1 MDGLLWREDT
11 GLREGVRSCSTPIP
25 NPHLAEVSRPRRNR
39 RTPGAAKT
47 PLPPDPEPNQEAARK
62 PMGTKSTFCNR
73 HASWLAP
80 ISSSVSP
87 GIAGWHQTRVLEAT
101 GALLPQ
107 KTRPDAYTTR
117 VWCHKAP
124 THLRNAASGDL
135 PLPLKQIRPRKA
147 RRCEAYWTYVSTC
160 GTRRAAIHPQT
171 SCGGRSGRRWVP
183 DHAPCSR

>member
-1 MDGLLWREDT
+1 MWREDT

-101 GALLPQ
+101 GALFPQ
-107 KTRPDAYTTR
+107 NTGPDAYITPIR
-117 VWCHKAP
+117 CHLSRQ
-124 THLRNAASGDL
+124 TLTELRFGATQA
-135 PLPLKQIRPRKA
+135 IRRLHNSRLVPQGSHPPAKRGE
-147 RRCEAYWTYVSTC
+147 RRFATSSKTNPPSQ
-160 GTRRAAIHPQT
+160 GTQ
-171 SCGGRSGRRWVP
+171 V
-183 DHAPCSR
+183 